1 MKNNYQNLYV
11 HYGAG
16 RHVPKEWMNYDISPT
31 LRIQKIPLLGKWLAK
46 KAQGFN
52 FPDKLMVGDIVKGLP
67 LPHDSCKAIYCAH
80 VIEHL
85 TRDNAQKALINTYN
99 LLQLGGVFRCVL
111 PDLKIY
117 TERYLQ
123 RSAAGDPEAAHLFM
137 REACLGTEGHHDGWR
152 GPVRRSFGNYM
163 HLWMWD
169 AASLEAAL
177 RQAGFSTIRPC
188 KMGDAE
194 DPLFKL
200 VERESRFRDALAYE
214 CVK

>member
-1 MKNNYQNLYV
+1 MEKNYQNLYV

-16 RHVPKEWMNYDISPT
+16 RHAPKEWMNYDISPT

-52 FPDKLMVGDIVKGLP
+52 FPERLMVGDIVKGLP
-67 LPHDSCKAIYCAH
+67 LPHASCKAIYCAH

-85 TRDNAQKALINTYN
+85 TRDKADKALKNTYN
-99 LLQLGGVFRCVL
+99 LLQQGGVFRCVL

-117 TERYLQ
+117 TERYLK

-137 REACLGTEGHHDGWR
+137 REACLGTEGNHDGWR
-152 GPVRRSFGNYM
+152 GPIRRSFGNYL

-169 AASLEAAL
+169 AASFETAL
-177 RQAGFSTIRPC
+177 RQAGFSAIRPC
-188 KMGDAE
+188 KIGDGV
-194 DPLFKL
+194 DPFFKL
-200 VERESRFRDALAYE
+200 VERESRFLDALAYE